1 MSTVDYDQNEP
12 LTSTLRPQTMAIL
25 TIRIIKSF
33 PYRSIKNHVLK
44 DVDLV
49 NTTAGELLE
58 QIKTCMYLT
67 IIFFFHL
74 ILKASLFVF
83 VYRLS

>member
-44 DVDLV
+44 NVDLV

-58 QIKTCMYLT
+58 QIKTCMYLA
-67 IIFFFHL
+67 INCL
-74 ILKASLFVF
+74 IYFLFDVKG
-83 VYRLS
+83 